1 MAASRVTKALVWGT
15 IGTNIYIC
23 GKWHAPA
30 AVPRE
35 VAQNPTSS
43 AYRAAQSK
51 QREYMFNNY
60 TLSRKNIEEGRWHT
74 LITSAFSHVRLVHL
88 GLNMFMLHEAS
99 KIATYVG
106 LGPGRLAVL
115 ALGSALGG
123 SFGALF
129 DSYKSTQ
136 AGQPDIPGLGASGM
150 VQGMLM
156 ATMLA
161 APWLPMRVMFIP
173 VDISY
178 RMVVVGFLAWD
189 MYNLAEQ
196 RTAGRAKES
205 WLHPGSYV
213 GYAAHLG
220 GAVFGAAFYLVSM
233 RRGRAGLPLRFK

>member
-23 GKWHAPA
+23 GKWYAPA
-30 AVPRE
+30 AVSPEAANHPDSR
-35 VAQNPTSS
+35 P
-43 AYRAAQSK
+43 YRATLAK
-51 QREYMFNNY
+51 QRDYMYNNY

-74 LITSAFSHVRLVHL
+74 VITSAFSHQGLVHL
-88 GLNMFMLHEAS
+88 GFNMFMIREAS
-99 KIATYVG
+99 KIASYVG

-123 SFGALF
+123 SFGALC
-129 DSYKSTQ
+129 DSYTSTE

-161 APWLPMRVMFIP
+161 VPWLPMQIMFIP
-173 VDISY
+173 IDLSY
-178 RMVVVGFLAWD
+178 RTFVVGFLAWD
-189 MYNLAEQ
+189 MYNLYEQ
-196 RTAGRAKES
+196 RMAGQRKES
-205 WLHPGSYV
+205 WLHAGSYI

-220 GAVFGAAFYLVSM
+220 GAAFGALFYLVAM
-233 RRGRAGLPLRFK
+233 RRGRLLPLRFQ